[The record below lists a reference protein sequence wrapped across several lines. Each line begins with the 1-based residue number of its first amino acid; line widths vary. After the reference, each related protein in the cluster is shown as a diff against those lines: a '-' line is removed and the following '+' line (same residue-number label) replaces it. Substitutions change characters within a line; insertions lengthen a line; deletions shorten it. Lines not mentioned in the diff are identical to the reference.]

1 MARACSSA
9 FDRTYG
15 PGWVSE
21 EGHWQR
27 SDNACQSSQ
36 FIQRF
41 RDTPSSKYVDEF
53 PTLVN
58 KTMFILGDSVG
69 RQLWDQ
75 LCFEIGAPK
84 NVRNPPGVEPVVHYS
99 EASVCTQP
107 ELNFTIVGFHQ
118 YGKSFLHQHESAP
131 FSQTIPDILSDLSLY
146 CRLRERYRPDNPL
159 LSREMLPRRSIRLR
173 NPSPQPVEHAPH
185 RYPRTGLHLPKRW
198 SLGLPVHVQQ
208 GHYRETFPQL
218 DP

>member
-1 MARACSSA
+1 MGTSRTRHRSTVLTTDLDGARLLSG

-41 RDTPSSKYVDEF
+41 RDTPSSKYIDEF

-84 NVRNPPGVEPVVHYS
+84 NVRYPPGVEPAVHYS
-99 EASVCTQP
+99 EASVCIQP

-118 YGKSFLHQHESAP
+118 YGESSDHVLDLAHFRKRSLTSSPIFL
-131 FSQTIPDILSDLSLY
+131 
-146 CRLRERYRPDNPL
+146 
-159 LSREMLPRRSIRLR
+159 
-173 NPSPQPVEHAPH
+173 
-185 RYPRTGLHLPKRW
+185 
-198 SLGLPVHVQQ
+198 
-208 GHYRETFPQL
+208 
-218 DP
+218 